1 SRALSEDEAT
11 EVITRLRSSS
21 VDGSTLDLVRITLD
35 QLCVD
40 YAHRPAQLVL
50 SEATDWLRELERI
63 RNEKRLTLSQTTE
76 VYDLTGWLALL
87 VSCLRYD
94 TGDERGAERMR
105 RLALAL
111 GEELHSPAILGWGE
125 EISAWMALTQ
135 GDLRGVLT
143 AVRAG
148 LEAAK
153 DAPVA
158 VQLHA

>member
-1 SRALSEDEAT
+1 M
-11 EVITRLRSSS
+11 
-21 VDGSTLDLVRITLD
+21 
-35 QLCVD
+35 
-40 YAHRPAQLVL
+40 L

-76 VYDLTGWLALL
+76 VYELTGWLALL

-94 TGDERGAERMR
+94 RGDERGAEPMH

-111 GEELHSPAILGWGE
+111 GEELHSSAIVGWGD

-135 GDLRGVLT
+135 GDLTGALG
-143 AVRAG
+143 AVRVG

-153 DAPVA
+153 NAPVA
-158 VQLHA
+158 VQLQAKPFSPPRMLPCSLYWNAWRL